1 MALTQ
6 AKLPAPLRLAA
17 TRQTPLSHREAHSQ
31 LRAFLSSDA
40 SSLLSGSGAVSR
52 AALVRLVQGL
62 ADELDAPRPAAI
74 AQKEDV
80 EVKAEG
86 ADEDKQKQKKRRK
99 SDKGGAEGSE
109 KKKRRKVEA

>member
-62 ADELDAPRPAAI
+62 ADELDAPRPAA
-74 AQKEDV
+74 AVQEEE
-80 EVKAEG
+80 EVKADS
-86 ADEDKQKQKKRRK
+86 ADEDKKKQKKRRK
-99 SDKGGAEGSE
+99 SDKGGADGSE

>member
-6 AKLPAPLRLAA
+6 AKLPAPLRLTA

-31 LRAFLSSDA
+31 LASFLSSDA
-40 SSLLSGSGAVSR
+40 SSLLSGAGAVSR

-62 ADELDAPRPAAI
+62 ADELNAPRPAAVV
-74 AQKEDV
+74 KEDD
-80 EVKAEG
+80 EVKADS
-86 ADEDKQKQKKRRK
+86 ADEDKKQKKRRK
-99 SDKGGAEGSE
+99 SDKGAAEGSE